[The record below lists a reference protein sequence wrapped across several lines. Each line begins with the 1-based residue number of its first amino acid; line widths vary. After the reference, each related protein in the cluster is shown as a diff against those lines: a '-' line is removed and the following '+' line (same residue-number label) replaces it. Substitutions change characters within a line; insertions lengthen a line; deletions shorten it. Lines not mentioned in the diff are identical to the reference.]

1 MQAYLV
7 PCWWVVWWLW
17 RAGCISQDT
26 YLLYHFYM
34 IAISA
39 NLEGAVSP
47 TLTMDMVLLSV
58 RLLLDRLSQPW
69 PKENLLV
76 GVIAKLLVQNKEE
89 HERTTKEWTTR
100 YA

>member
-1 MQAYLV
+1 MVAK
-7 PCWWVVWWLW
+7 
-17 RAGCISQDT
+17 
-26 YLLYHFYM
+26 
-34 IAISA
+34 SA

>member
-1 MQAYLV
+1 M
-7 PCWWVVWWLW
+7 
-17 RAGCISQDT
+17 
-26 YLLYHFYM
+26 
-34 IAISA
+34 
-39 NLEGAVSP
+39 
-47 TLTMDMVLLSV
+47 TMYKVLLSV